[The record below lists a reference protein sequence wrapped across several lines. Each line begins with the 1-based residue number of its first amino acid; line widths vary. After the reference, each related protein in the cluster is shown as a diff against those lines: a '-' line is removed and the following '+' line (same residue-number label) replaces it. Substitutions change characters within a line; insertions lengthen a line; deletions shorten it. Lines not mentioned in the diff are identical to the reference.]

1 MPNFLN
7 FNNMP
12 NFGIGYTDNLYNPS
26 SFSPV
31 LPSLSDCL
39 VNSYNYN
46 FGTMGSNSY
55 PAMNSSEVYPTISPM
70 NSYSQPMTSNNYL
83 KDMLMLMIKMNSIS
97 NQTLDLSQYETPEKD
112 EQKSL
117 QNFSYDA
124 EHLKS
129 RWDEYNLSDKFYAK
143 VVKISK
149 RIKCDPN
156 ALMAVMKSESGLNS
170 KAKNPNS
177 SATGLIQF
185 MEATAKGL
193 GTTTAELKKMSPEK
207 QLDYVEKYL
216 VQMKNMAR
224 IDENKRIDGA
234 TLYSLVFLPAYAG
247 RSVLCKSGS
256 AAYNANKG
264 LDLNKDGDI
273 DKLDLARRVENLMA

>member
-12 NFGIGYTDNLYNPS
+12 NFGIGYTDNLYNQS
-26 SFSPV
+26 SVSPV

-39 VNSYNYN
+39 LNSYNCT
-46 FGTMGSNSY
+46 FGAPVSTPYSLM
-55 PAMNSSEVYPTISPM
+55 TSPM

-97 NQTLDLSQYETPEKD
+97 NQTPDLSQYDSEESEPISDRYT
-112 EQKSL
+112 
-117 QNFSYDA
+117 YDA
-124 EHLKS
+124 ENLKS
-129 RWDEYNLSDKFYAK
+129 RWGQYNLSDKFYSK
-143 VVKISK
+143 VVRISK
-149 RIKCDPN
+149 RVGCDPN

-170 KAKNPNS
+170 KAKNPNG

-185 MEATAKGL
+185 IESTAKGL
-193 GTTTAELKKMSPEK
+193 GTTTAELKRMSPEK

-216 VQMKNMAR
+216 LKTKNAAG

-234 TLYSLVFLPAYAG
+234 TLYSLVFLPAYAK
-247 RSVLCKSGS
+247 RQVLCKSGS
-256 AAYNANKG
+256 TAYNANKG

-273 DKLDLARRVENLMA
+273 DKTDLARRVNNLMA